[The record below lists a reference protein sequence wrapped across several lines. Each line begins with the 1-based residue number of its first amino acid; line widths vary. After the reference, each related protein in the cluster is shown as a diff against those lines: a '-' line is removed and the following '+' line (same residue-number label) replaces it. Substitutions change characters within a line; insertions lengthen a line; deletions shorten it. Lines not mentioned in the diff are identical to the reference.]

1 MQQVKQATF
10 KQFVLA
16 GNSLTQH
23 DRIVVSSHVNI
34 ENPGDLETR
43 NVFVA
48 SNTDKEIHRIS
59 FKWAVVFLAL
69 CVIACMMMVGS
80 KIALTQRL
88 QEEYAQ
94 MDARYQAAQAEQ
106 QRLQEMFSQ
115 KSDASSVCYYAVQS
129 LGMRLAGFEETIGV
143 QAIGLPLMP
152 RPDVLLGNASAGH

>member
-1 MQQVKQATF
+1 MQQAKQATF

-23 DRIVVSSHVNI
+23 ERIVVSSHVNI
-34 ENPGDLETR
+34 ENPADPETR
-43 NVFVA
+43 DSFVA
-48 SNTDKEIHRIS
+48 SSTGKEVLRIS
-59 FKWAVVFLAL
+59 FKWGVVFLAL
-69 CVIACMMMVGS
+69 CIIACMMMVGN

-106 QRLQEMFSQ
+106 KRLQEMFSQ

-143 QAIGLPLMP
+143 QAVGLPLMP
-152 RPDVLLGNASAGH
+152 RPEVLMGNASAGH

>member
-1 MQQVKQATF
+1 MQQAKQATF

-16 GNSLTQH
+16 GSSLTQH
-23 DRIVVSSHVNI
+23 ERIVVSSRVNL

-43 NVFVA
+43 DSFVA
-48 SNTDKEIHRIS
+48 SNSGKEVLRIS

-69 CVIACMMMVGS
+69 CIIACMMMVGN

-94 MDARYQAAQAEQ
+94 MDARFQAAQAEE

-129 LGMRLAGFEETIGV
+129 LGMRRAGFEETIGV

-152 RPDVLLGNASAGH
+152 RPEVLMGNASAGQ